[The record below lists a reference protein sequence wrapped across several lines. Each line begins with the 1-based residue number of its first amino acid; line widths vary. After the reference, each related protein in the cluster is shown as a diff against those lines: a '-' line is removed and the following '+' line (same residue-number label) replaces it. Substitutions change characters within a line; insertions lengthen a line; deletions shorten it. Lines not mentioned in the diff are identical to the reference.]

1 MFSLRYLSLN
11 NIIRCNLLYSRG
23 FNSLKKAYPTSSTE
37 NKTQNIIDNDTIEL
51 LEKLSLVD
59 CVNKEDI
66 KTLEAAIDFADQ
78 IFEVD
83 TKDVVPLITVLED

>member
-1 MFSLRYLSLN
+1 MCFRGYQ
-11 NIIRCNLLYSRG
+11 NLD
-23 FNSLKKAYPTSSTE
+23 KTSEKLITD
-37 NKTQNIIDNDTIEL
+37 NKSKNRIDNNTIEL
-51 LEKLSLVD
+51 LERLSLVD

-83 TKDVVPLITVLED
+83 TKGVLPLVTVLED